1 MPKNILDDLK
11 RHPIIIEYDNVS
23 LNIYLIY
30 ELEEEEEEHDLWSEL
45 IGKEN
50 TRDDIIAPV
59 KLTRDCCLSA
69 PSFNP
74 NSLPITDTL
83 YGKVEWGEN
92 NIDSNW

>member
-1 MPKNILDDLK
+1 MMNQFTKISQSHINQFT
-11 RHPIIIEYDNVS
+11 
-23 LNIYLIY
+23 
-30 ELEEEEEEHDLWSEL
+30 EL

-83 YGKVEWGEN
+83 YGKVEWGET